1 MPSASL
7 SVPALSGAG
16 ARARAQN
23 TMVGDMVWLFCV
35 LLVLTLLGRAAFVFP
50 LSLAHNWYAREQLS
64 FKEMVVIWRAPAP
77 PCLMTS
83 RRPCPV
89 QLWLERIGGNCHRAR
104 CGRPASAPSSLA
116 SVTGRT
122 SGSSPRAPRRPAL
135 PYNRLHPYRI

>member
-77 PCLMTS
+77 PCPMTS
-83 RRPCPV
+83 LVPV
-89 QLWLERIGGNCHRAR
+89 QSSCFWKAQDAIVIERA
-104 CGRPASAPSSLA
+104 AA
-116 SVTGRT
+116 
-122 SGSSPRAPRRPAL
+122 AL
-135 PYNRLHPYRI
+135 PV